1 MNLWMNELI
10 NKWMNELE
18 ESFKKVNVKD
28 VCLVNDIYKNHF
40 TCSLL
45 IKEWKD
51 GWKDVWMNEWM
62 NESMNERMNEWMNE

>member
-1 MNLWMNELI
+1 MNLWMNEWI

-45 IKEWKD
+45 I
-51 GWKDVWMNEWM
+51 
-62 NESMNERMNEWMNE
+62 NERKNE